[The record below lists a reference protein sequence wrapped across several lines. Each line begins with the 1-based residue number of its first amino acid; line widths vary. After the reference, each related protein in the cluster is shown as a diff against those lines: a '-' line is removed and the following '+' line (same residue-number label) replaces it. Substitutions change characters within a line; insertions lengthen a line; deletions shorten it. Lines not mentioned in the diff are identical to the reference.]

1 MKKFLSSK
9 IWWAVDLVICGVW
22 LALLWH
28 EHRWTAWLILLPL
41 MRIWTSFLLHRKSK
55 LAIAPLCVI
64 TFFLLVQIFGLGYEY
79 FQWFWDPVTDMMR
92 TVYLLFGGDV
102 HIVDSVLETIHET
115 TLWDGVNVLG
125 CLWVLLAPACLL
137 CYRWWKGELQIL
149 PFKIKRM
156 AGLIGYMIVTV
167 IAILIA
173 GHAGTYFVVMTL
185 GICTLIGLMLFYK
198 GELKDLLS
206 RTEILYLSVLA
217 LMGVCYSCGVNLNK
231 SGSIV
236 LYASTLGT
244 YALFCWRFGYKK
256 NLLDM
261 LLLSLGATLFWIS
274 PSVVGMLRIVLHF
287 ISVACV
293 ATVCVRFVLEH
304 RKMWVGGMMF
314 TLMGFI
320 MPLLSMGYNPYTAID
335 YRVRPSYYHYFGGV
349 SFVTDGNQTGL
360 RDRYGMVSPVGD
372 RIDFISAY
380 KPYVKVY
387 KEDFFQIYDID
398 MHRLLSEEWFFDI
411 KQEEDSRYFY
421 RLQSSNG
428 EKRLL
433 MPHWDAGILE
443 MVDAKIVDVDSTLI
457 NQEMCDSL
465 VQN

>member
-1 MKKFLSSK
+1 
-9 IWWAVDLVICGVW
+9 
-22 LALLWH
+22 
-28 EHRWTAWLILLPL
+28 
-41 MRIWTSFLLHRKSK
+41 
-55 LAIAPLCVI
+55 
-64 TFFLLVQIFGLGYEY
+64 
-79 FQWFWDPVTDMMR
+79 
-92 TVYLLFGGDV
+92 
-102 HIVDSVLETIHET
+102 
-115 TLWDGVNVLG
+115 
-125 CLWVLLAPACLL
+125 
-137 CYRWWKGELQIL
+137 
-149 PFKIKRM
+149 M
-156 AGLIGYMIVTV
+156 AGLINYMIVTV
-167 IAILIA
+167 IAILVA

-244 YALFCWRFGYKK
+244 YALFCWRFGHKK

-274 PSVVGMLRIVLHF
+274 PSVVGMLRIVLLF

-304 RKMWVGGMMF
+304 KKMWVGGMMF
-314 TLMGFI
+314 SVMGFI

-360 RDRYGMVSPVGD
+360 RDRYGMISPVGD
-372 RIDFISAY
+372 HIQFIETH
-380 KPYVKVY
+380 KPYVKVF

-411 KQEEDSRYFY
+411 EQEEDSRYFY

-443 MVDAKIVDVDSTLI
+443 MVDAKIVDVDSTVI

>member
-1 MKKFLSSK
+1 
-9 IWWAVDLVICGVW
+9 
-22 LALLWH
+22 
-28 EHRWTAWLILLPL
+28 
-41 MRIWTSFLLHRKSK
+41 
-55 LAIAPLCVI
+55 
-64 TFFLLVQIFGLGYEY
+64 
-79 FQWFWDPVTDMMR
+79 
-92 TVYLLFGGDV
+92 
-102 HIVDSVLETIHET
+102 
-115 TLWDGVNVLG
+115 
-125 CLWVLLAPACLL
+125 
-137 CYRWWKGELQIL
+137 
-149 PFKIKRM
+149 
-156 AGLIGYMIVTV
+156 
-167 IAILIA
+167 
-173 GHAGTYFVVMTL
+173 
-185 GICTLIGLMLFYK
+185 MLFYK
-198 GELKDLLS
+198 GEFKDLLS

-244 YALFCWRFGYKK
+244 YALFCWRFGHKK

-274 PSVVGMLRIVLHF
+274 PGVVGMLRIVLLF

-314 TLMGFI
+314 SVMGFV

-360 RDRYGMVSPVGD
+360 RDRYGMISPVGD
-372 RIDFISAY
+372 RIEFISAY
-380 KPYVKVY
+380 KPYVKVF
-387 KEDFFQIYDID
+387 KDDVFQVFDIEN
-398 MHRLLSEEWFFDI
+398 HRLLSEEWFDAI
-411 KQEEDSRYFY
+411 EQEEDSRYFY

-433 MPHWDAGILE
+433 MPHWDADILE
-443 MVDAKIVDVDSTLI
+443 TVDAKIVDVDSTLI
-457 NQEMCDSL
+457 NQETSDHIF
-465 VQN
+465 NE

>member
-9 IWWAVDLVICGVW
+9 ILWAVDLLICGAW

-64 TFFLLVQIFGLGYEY
+64 TFFLLVQIFGLGYET
-79 FQWFWDPVTDMMR
+79 FQWIWDPVTDATR
-92 TVYLLFGGDV
+92 TVCLLFGGDV
-102 HIVDSVLETIHET
+102 HIVDRTLETMRET
-115 TLWDGVNVLG
+115 TLWYVVNVLG
-125 CLWVLLAPACLL
+125 CIWVLLAPICLL
-137 CYRWWKGELQIL
+137 LYQWLKGELQTL
-149 PFKIKRM
+149 PFSKKCM
-156 AGLIGYMIVTV
+156 AGLINYMIVTV
-167 IAILIA
+167 IAILVA

-261 LLLSLGATLFWIS
+261 LLLSIGATLFWIS
-274 PSVVGMLRIVLHF
+274 PGVVGMLRITLLY

-293 ATVCVRFVLEH
+293 ATICVRFVLAH
-304 RKMWVGGMMF
+304 SKIWVGGMMF

-320 MPLLSMGYNPYTAID
+320 MPLLCMGYNPYTAID
-335 YRVRPSYYHYFGGV
+335 YKVIPSYFHYFGGV

-372 RIDFISAY
+372 RIEFISAY
-380 KPYVKVY
+380 KPYVKVF

-398 MHRLLSEEWFFDI
+398 MHRLLSDECFFDI
-411 KQEEDSRYFY
+411 EQEEDSRYFY

-433 MPHWDAGILE
+433 MPHWDAGILK

>member
-1 MKKFLSSK
+1 M
-9 IWWAVDLVICGVW
+9 
-22 LALLWH
+22 
-28 EHRWTAWLILLPL
+28 IL
-41 MRIWTSFLLHRKSK
+41 
-55 LAIAPLCVI
+55 
-64 TFFLLVQIFGLGYEY
+64 
-79 FQWFWDPVTDMMR
+79 
-92 TVYLLFGGDV
+92 
-102 HIVDSVLETIHET
+102 
-115 TLWDGVNVLG
+115 
-125 CLWVLLAPACLL
+125 
-137 CYRWWKGELQIL
+137 
-149 PFKIKRM
+149 
-156 AGLIGYMIVTV
+156 TV
-167 IAILIA
+167 IAILAA
-173 GHAGTYFVVMTL
+173 GQVDTYFVVMTL

-244 YALFCWRFGYKK
+244 YALFCWRYGHKK

-261 LLLSLGATLFWIS
+261 LLLSLGATLFGIS
-274 PSVVGMLRIVLHF
+274 PSVVGMLRIVLLF

-314 TLMGFI
+314 SVMGFI

-335 YRVRPSYYHYFGGV
+335 YKVRPSYYHYFGGV

-360 RDRYGMVSPVGD
+360 RDRYGMISPVGD
-372 RIDFISAY
+372 HIQFIETH

-411 KQEEDSRYFY
+411 EQEEDSRYFY

-433 MPHWDAGILE
+433 MPHWDAGILK
-443 MVDAKIVDVDSTLI
+443 MLDAKIVNVDSTLI

>member
-9 IWWAVDLVICGVW
+9 RWWAVDLVICGVW

-64 TFFLLVQIFGLGYEY
+64 TFFLLVQIFGLGNET
-79 FQWFWDPVTDMMR
+79 FQWIWDPFTDVTR

-102 HIVDSVLETIHET
+102 HIVDSALETMRET

-125 CLWVLLAPACLL
+125 CLWVLLAPTCLL
-137 CYRWWKGELQIL
+137 CYRWWKGELQTL
-149 PFKIKRM
+149 PFSKKCM
-156 AGLIGYMIVTV
+156 AGLIGYMIVIV

-173 GHAGTYFVVMTL
+173 GHVGTYFVVMTL

-217 LMGVCYSCGVNLNK
+217 LMGVCYFCGVNLNK

-236 LYASTLGT
+236 LYVSTLAT
-244 YALFCWRFGYKK
+244 YALFCWCFGHKK

-274 PSVVGMLRIVLHF
+274 PSVVGMQRIVLLF

-293 ATVCVRFVLEH
+293 AAVCVRFVQAH
-304 RKMWVGGMMF
+304 SKMWVGGMMF
-314 TLMGFI
+314 TLMGFV

-335 YRVRPSYYHYFGGV
+335 YKVRPSYFHYFGVV
-349 SFVTDGNQTGL
+349 SFVTDGDQTGL
-360 RDRYGMVSPVGD
+360 RDRYGMISPVGD
-372 RIDFISAY
+372 HIQFIETH

-433 MPHWDAGILE
+433 MPHWDAGILK